1 MTASYTFGE
10 MVSAWKSIVPAE
22 LRDEEPR
29 ILLRLLSLGEVG
41 IQQSELIQE
50 LGIRQSRLSKLL
62 SKLSEMDPQLITIE
76 ELPNDRRW
84 RRYRST
90 PAAAQLLGNLE
101 YAMAVFFPS

>member
-1 MTASYTFGE
+1 MAASNTFLG
-10 MVSAWKSIVPAE
+10 MIMAWELAVPAE

-29 ILLRLLSLGEVG
+29 ILLRLLALGNVG

-62 SKLSEMDPQLITIE
+62 SRLSEMDPQLITIE
-76 ELPNDRRW
+76 ELPNDRRG

-90 PAAAQLLGNLE
+90 PAADELLGNME
-101 YAMAVFFPS
+101 KAMAIFFPS